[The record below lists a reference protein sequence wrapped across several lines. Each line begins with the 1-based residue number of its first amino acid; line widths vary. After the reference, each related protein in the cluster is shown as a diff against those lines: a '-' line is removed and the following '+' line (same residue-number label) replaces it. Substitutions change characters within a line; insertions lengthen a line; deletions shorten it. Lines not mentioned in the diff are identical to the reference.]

1 MGLVALQS
9 MRHRSI
15 RRIGL
20 PVPTSSS
27 LFPAARWSSFGA
39 GPRSLASTGCSSLE
53 LYLLFRD
60 MLPSTRSL
68 PEGQEHLPGF
78 LPPSRHQPVES
89 TRWRASQVSP
99 RFRPQRFARSRRLA
113 PPRTLQA
120 CFILLPRP
128 GFALQ
133 GFSPLPSRL
142 VSSTS
147 PCPLVVCR
155 KSPPDEL
162 PHRCQ
167 LLPPRLQGFDP
178 GSDPLR
184 PTGGLDL
191 PITRSPPSL
200 STPAGFS
207 PATLETPSRPLRS

>member
-9 MRHRSI
+9 LRRRSI
-15 RRIGL
+15 RRIRL

-27 LFPAARWSSFGA
+27 LFPTARWSSFGA
-39 GPRSLASTGCSSLE
+39 GPRPLSSTGCSSLE

-60 MLPSTRSL
+60 MLPSTRSSS
-68 PEGQEHLPGF
+68 EDSEHLLGF
-78 LPPSRHQPVES
+78 LPPSRHQWWSPLGGELPSLAYVPPPAFRTLS
-89 TRWRASQVSP
+89 TACSSAHLAGLFHPAATSGIRASGVFPAAKPARLIDESCP
-99 RFRPQRFARSRRLA
+99 R
-113 PPRTLQA
+113 
-120 CFILLPRP
+120 
-128 GFALQ
+128 
-133 GFSPLPSRL
+133 
-142 VSSTS
+142 
-147 PCPLVVCR
+147 VVCR

-167 LLPPRLQGFDP
+167 ILPPRLQGLDP

-200 STPAGFS
+200 STPAGSS
-207 PATLETPSRPLRS
+207 PATSATPSRPLRS